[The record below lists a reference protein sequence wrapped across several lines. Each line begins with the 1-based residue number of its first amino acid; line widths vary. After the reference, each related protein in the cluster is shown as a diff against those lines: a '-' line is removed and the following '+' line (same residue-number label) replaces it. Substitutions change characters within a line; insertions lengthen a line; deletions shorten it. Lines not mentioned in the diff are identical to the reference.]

1 MMKIRI
7 LSLRLL
13 LWSYYCYLYLYHLD
27 LSWKTRES
35 FGEDIVDTDVEKG
48 SSDDYD
54 YSDSFINDDDDDGQS
69 ARASDDDEC
78 MFFTK
83 LELLAV
89 IIRVTTCTLEITYC
103 A

>member
-54 YSDSFINDDDDDGQS
+54 YSDSFINDDDDDDQS

-78 MFFTK
+78 MFFASY
-83 LELLAV
+83 LLCLKCSFSLPLV
-89 IIRVTTCTLEITYC
+89 SLVFVS
-103 A
+103 